1 MWPSCPSAKRS
12 TARATAHLRKLVLH
26 LSAALGAGPRVASAV
41 VAGRTSAPRA
51 WGGHKSGENGL
62 SCDVRSTLRSTSIYC
77 TQMEDQFAEYA
88 CAQPGRL
95 ARKPANLSFVQ
106 AAAIPVSG
114 LTALQAVRDQGHVQ
128 AGQKVL
134 VIGASGGVGTARDEQ
149 RKSR

>member
-1 MWPSCPSAKRS
+1 VAE
-12 TARATAHLRKLVLH
+12 
-26 LSAALGAGPRVASAV
+26 LSVGEEVYGTCDGA
-41 VAGRTSAPRA
+41 
-51 WGGHKSGENGL
+51 
-62 SCDVRSTLRSTSIYC
+62 
-77 TQMEDQFAEYA
+77 FAEYA